1 MSTSADEPGTRST
14 LGHVPSK
21 RRYNKGALKRAEIL
35 DAALMLFAEQ
45 GYDRTS
51 VREVARAV
59 DLSQAGLLH
68 YFSSKE
74 ELFAEVL
81 RRRDER
87 NERLYDQNRGNP
99 VTAEGLVAI
108 VRHNAEEPGLV
119 RLFVTLSA
127 ESTAEDGP
135 ARSFFTG
142 RYDAIRAGIAD
153 DIRRHQLDGDIASD
167 LDAAVLASLLVAAA
181 DGLQIQWLLD
191 PEKVDMGAR
200 LEQMWEALL
209 RIAPVQSASAHD
221 EL

>member
-153 DIRRHQLDGDIASD
+153 DIRRRQLDGDIASD
-167 LDAAVLASLLVAAA
+167 VDAAVLASLLVAAA

-209 RIAPVQSASAHD
+209 RIAPVQSASFND